1 MSKSL
6 SGNISRETY
15 SRSPANRPAEYKMS
29 IARTQELTVE
39 EIRKLTLPLSTH
51 VLSGEGLLDRTVSW
65 TTVIHPEDDIVSK
78 AVQKRELILVAPV
91 SNPPKAHN
99 DTELVQW
106 AARAGASALVLFG
119 AVSATALAE
128 SKSRDLPILALTGD
142 VRIREVEKSIIS
154 LLVNRKGQIERRGT
168 QIYRQLTQISS
179 RNEGMDGLLAAM
191 ARLTKKTVIVHDKRL
206 HPLSHKLQAE
216 FAGIWDDI
224 EYFLKKQDNLPV
236 ELHDRHRAVE
246 VDPPVLMQALP
257 VSGVARLVAPIIAK
271 SLGRGYLSIIG
282 RESDLDEID
291 QLVCEHGA
299 AACALE
305 MAKQKAVNE
314 TEKRLRGTFLDR
326 LLLGDVSL
334 QEAIRQG
341 ERFNHNMTQT
351 HVAFVLSWRGENQ
364 PSLRRLETIVNAIIA
379 RQQAAALVWMRERE
393 GEVVVFHATD
403 FEDPIDHSLALSEAF
418 SEEINRQYP
427 LNRVAIGLGQVAR
440 EVNVWRSS
448 YRDAVQAKE
457 LAERLQTDIPLFIG
471 DLGVYQ
477 LILSLSDRDKLA
489 DFCELTLGTLSEY
502 DMRQNADL
510 IRTLEA
516 FFNCHGNL
524 SQTAESLIVHRNTL
538 LYRMNRIN
546 EIAGIDLNRPE
557 TRLALH
563 LALTIRRLLTLA

>member
-1 MSKSL
+1 
-6 SGNISRETY
+6 
-15 SRSPANRPAEYKMS
+15 MS

-106 AARAGASALVLFG
+106 AARAGASAVVLFG
-119 AVSATALAE
+119 TVSATALAE

-236 ELHDRHRAVE
+236 ELHDRHRVVE

-341 ERFNHNMTQT
+341 ERFNHDMTQT

-393 GEVVVFHATD
+393 GEVVVFHATN

>member
-1 MSKSL
+1 MSL
-6 SGNISRETY
+6 T
-15 SRSPANRPAEYKMS
+15 
-29 IARTQELTVE
+29 RTQELTVE

-51 VLSGEGLLDRTVSW
+51 VLSGEGLLDRPVSW
-65 TTVIHPEDDIVSK
+65 TTIIHPEDDISSK
-78 AVQKRELILVAPV
+78 SVQKRELILIASV

-106 AARAGASALVLFG
+106 AAGAGASAVVFCG
-119 AVSATALAE
+119 TVSTMALAE
-128 SKSRDLPILALTGD
+128 SKSRDMPVLALHSE
-142 VRIREVEKSIIS
+142 VRIRDVEKSIIS

-179 RNEGMDGLLAAM
+179 RNEGMDGLVVAM

-206 HPLSHKLQAE
+206 HPLSHKLQPE

-236 ELHDRHRAVE
+236 ELHDRHRVVE

-257 VSGVARLVAPIIAK
+257 VSGVARLVAPVITK

-326 LLLGDVSL
+326 LLLGDVSQ

-341 ERFNHNMTQT
+341 ERFKHDMTQT
-351 HVAFVLSWRGENQ
+351 HVAFVLSWRGDSQ

-403 FEDPIDHSLALSEAF
+403 FDDPIDHSLALSDAF
-418 SEEINRQYP
+418 SHEIKRQHP
-427 LNRVAIGLGQVAR
+427 VNRVAIGLGQVAR

-489 DFCELTLGTLSEY
+489 DFCELTLGTLTEY

-510 IRTLEA
+510 IKTLEA

-563 LALTIRRLLTLA
+563 LALTIRRLLSLG

>member
-1 MSKSL
+1 
-6 SGNISRETY
+6 
-15 SRSPANRPAEYKMS
+15 MS

-106 AARAGASALVLFG
+106 AARAGASAVVLFG
-119 AVSATALAE
+119 TVSATALAE

-341 ERFNHNMTQT
+341 ERFNHDMTQT